1 MTDSIQPPSAI
12 SIEPNEP
19 IIEILQSEESNK
31 SLPTTP
37 DFISQ
42 KEVDVNTEEKPSQ
55 LDLNVV
61 PTTEIPLEI
70 EAPPP
75 DLDVVTEDPLASV
88 SVDQTVTENVDLLK
102 DEVLSNKDQFEDTGS
117 VVEQQAPA
125 DTGILGGLKNI
136 LPMFGGGGGVKS
148 DETEQPAAE
157 NVLNEVVDQ
166 KIDVESNTVEQ
177 IVKTD
182 TENKIENELSSE
194 IQELQDANQVKPDES
209 IEVKN
214 EPIEV
219 GADEKPLIEDT
230 LKEDKLE
237 DSQSTDEGFLTGLQS
252 FFGFGSVSTN
262 DEINPSQT
270 IAAADYLYS
279 SLVSD
284 TPVYVFLRCFKCK
297 CLINRQMSIQTLLV
311 RLILQLKRQ

>member
-1 MTDSIQPPSAI
+1 MTDSNQPPSAI

-19 IIEILQSEESNK
+19 IIETLQSEESNK

-37 DFISQ
+37 DFINQ
-42 KEVDVNTEEKPSQ
+42 KEVAVNTEEKPLQ

-61 PTTEIPLEI
+61 PTTENPLEI

-102 DEVLSNKDQFEDTGS
+102 NEVLSNKDQLEDTGS
-117 VVEQQAPA
+117 VVEQQAP

-136 LPMFGGGGGVKS
+136 LPMFGGGGGVKP

-157 NVLNEVVDQ
+157 NVLIEVADQ
-166 KIDVESNTVEQ
+166 KIDDESNTVEQ
-177 IVKTD
+177 RVKTD
-182 TENKIENELSSE
+182 TENELSSE

-219 GADEKPLIEDT
+219 GVDEKPLIEDT
-230 LKEDKLE
+230 LREDKLK

-270 IAAADYLYS
+270 IASADYLYS
-279 SLVSD
+279 SQVSY
-284 TPVYVFLRCFKCK
+284 TPVYVFLCW
-297 CLINRQMSIQTLLV
+297 V
-311 RLILQLKRQ
+311 